1 MLIFLGLL
9 IFLGSAKLK
18 FAILQKL
25 QDLQLVEIVGWDGGC
40 FSLEGPWIFNFFRQK
55 SPILKEC
62 EGR

>member
-25 QDLQLVEIVGWDGGC
+25 QDLQLAEIVGWYGGC
-40 FSLEGPWIFNFFRQK
+40 FSLEGPWIFNPK
-55 SPILKEC
+55 
-62 EGR
+62 